1 MTCVIRC
8 NDMRNHLL
16 GLLRSWREEIAH
28 RPNRARILRAHLVDE
43 LKHHLWGEA
52 RGRRA
57 EHLHAE
63 GAMAAAQVH
72 AHLWGEARGR
82 RAEHPLAS
90 LLASELKSYLRISI
104 SISNLKPHLGI
115 SISISISNLKLH
127 LGDARHKLLALLGVI
142 ELGLSVGSDV
152 LG

>member
-1 MTCVIRC
+1 MTCVITFLDSCDPGGKRSPTGPIG
-8 NDMRNHLL
+8 L
-16 GLLRSWREEIAH
+16 GSSE
-28 RPNRARILRAHLVDE
+28 RIWLTSSNITC
-43 LKHHLWGEA
+43 GER

-104 SISNLKPHLGI
+104 TISNLKPHLGI

-152 LG
+152 LR